1 MVKLHAQVLSDLV
14 IHLWGIQDPSHYSMA
29 PEMWQAPLSISGNSL
44 WSNME
49 SAGKSMKIHHPP
61 SCWWYPWLLDLTCE
75 LIECIVQHPW
85 RIHGAAI
92 YMVTW
97 IPSIYPSH
105 VSIYIYTS
113 TMDPSWDTSKN
124 CYIFDEDL
132 PMKTTNL
139 RFLHWSPAVKTPRTE
154 TRGPAALLWKLAG
167 SVVTTDTWRSQW
179 SPGAVFRPKT
189 VTRR

>member
-105 VSIYIYTS
+105 VSIYIYIPAPWIRHGILQKIAISLTKIFPWNQQ
-113 TMDPSWDTSKN
+113 TFDFCTDPLPWKPHARRHGGLPPYFESW
-124 CYIFDEDL
+124 
-132 PMKTTNL
+132 P
-139 RFLHWSPAVKTPRTE
+139 V
-154 TRGPAALLWKLAG
+154 AL
-167 SVVTTDTWRSQW
+167 
-179 SPGAVFRPKT
+179 
-189 VTRR
+189 